1 MTISEELPFA
11 LQHTAMPRK
20 SRAVLFAAVIVCF
33 FFITAFLCQTLY
45 SAKKSEILAAQ
56 QERLQ
61 VNAVGTADNMALWA
75 SSLDAQAR
83 RISDSEL
90 YRLFATEVTQ
100 LDAQKAAL
108 LNDAEASTMLG
119 EDVAPL
125 VEQLPLMR
133 TVLLDFMNY
142 NGLQDAR
149 VVSPDGQVILS
160 SIARPAPLLDSQ
172 AFATREAIKGNRIVF
187 APVRGTPAGLIL
199 DYAAPL
205 LPVQGTDENPQPVA
219 AFMLS
224 VPVTGQIA
232 QFMTRG
238 TGPGQQFTARL
249 LQKNGSRWECIRLNT
264 AQPTPEEGLDLPD
277 AQGSLPFAERR
288 AIDGDRNVYSLAL
301 RVPGLN
307 WTLVQ
312 EVPAA
317 VVDKQLQSA
326 FNVIYGIGLLLG
338 LGVLLFLALVWWVMV
353 GREQRSVAVRFEK
366 LYHVIRQQKH
376 LLDSINISLDVGLFM
391 ADTSGALHVV
401 NRAFARIV
409 ERDENTLPGQSLSM
423 LFGGQV
429 AGQIQDAIR
438 RVADADTPETIE
450 VTLPLKEESR
460 LFRVTLFPFVE
471 KDIQG
476 GAHGAVVTLQ
486 DITEFRR
493 NSENRRK
500 QQVQTIEALVSAIE
514 RVDPYLTGHS
524 RMMRRLSA
532 LIADNLHLEG
542 RDKDTLTTAAS
553 LSQIGKLFVPRHLL
567 AKTEKLTPEELA
579 ELARVPEYAYSVL
592 RNIDFGMPVPMAILQ
607 MYEKLDGSGTP
618 NNVKGEAISVHG
630 RVLAVVNTFCAMV
643 SPRSFRA
650 SLSSGV
656 ALDNLRKQSHAYDQ
670 QVVEAL
676 SEVITTAEGAQT
688 LTARHSEGKP
698 QDE

>member
-1 MTISEELPFA
+1 MSISEELPFA
-11 LQHTAMPRK
+11 QQPAAMPKK
-20 SRAVLFAAVIVCF
+20 SRAVLFALVIICF
-33 FFITAFLCQTLY
+33 FCVTAFICQTLY
-45 SAKKSEILAAQ
+45 SAKKEEILAAQ

-61 VNAVGTADNMALWA
+61 VNAVGTVDSMALWA
-75 SSLDAQAR
+75 SGLDAQAR
-83 RISDSEL
+83 RVSDSEL

-100 LDAQKAAL
+100 LDAQKAAM
-108 LNDAEASTMLG
+108 LNDPESANMLG

-149 VVSPDGQVILS
+149 VVSTDGQVILS
-160 SIARPAPLLDSQ
+160 SMARPTPLLESQ
-172 AFATREAIKGNRIVF
+172 LYAIREAVKNNRIVF
-187 APVRGTPAGLIL
+187 GPVRGTATGLVL

-205 LPVQGTDENPQPVA
+205 LPVQGGEESGKPVA
-219 AFMLS
+219 ALMLS
-224 VPVTGQIA
+224 VPITGQVA
-232 QFMTRG
+232 QFMARG

-249 LQKNGSRWECIRLNT
+249 LQKNGNRWECIRLNA
-264 AQPTPEEGLDLPD
+264 AQPTPEDSAGLPG
-277 AQGSLPFAERR
+277 AEGSLPFAQRR
-288 AIDGDRNVYSLAL
+288 AVDGDRDVYSLAL
-301 RVPGLN
+301 RIPGLN

-312 EVPAA
+312 EVPAK
-317 VVDKQLQSA
+317 VVDGQLQSA
-326 FNVIYGIGLLLG
+326 FNVIYGMGLLLC
-338 LGVLLFLALVWWVMV
+338 LGVLLMLALVWWVMV
-353 GREQRSVAVRFEK
+353 GREQRSVAQRFEK
-366 LYHVIRQQKH
+366 LYNVIRQQKH
-376 LLDSINISLDVGLFM
+376 LLDSINVSLDVGLFM
-391 ADTSGALHVV
+391 ADTSGMLHVV
-401 NRAFARIV
+401 NRAFSRIV
-409 ERDENTLPGQSLSM
+409 EKNEDSLPGHSLSM

-450 VTLPLKEESR
+450 VTLPLQQESR

-476 GAHGAVVTLQ
+476 GTHGAVVTLQ

-524 RMMRRLSA
+524 RMMRSLSE
-532 LIADNLHLEG
+532 LIADQLRLEG
-542 RDKDTLTTAAS
+542 KDKDTLTTAAS
-553 LSQIGKLFVPRHLL
+553 LSQIGKIFVPRHLL

-592 RNIDFGMPVPMAILQ
+592 RNIDFGMPVPTAIFQ

-618 NNVKGEAISVHG
+618 NNLKGEAISMHG
-630 RVLAVVNTFCAMV
+630 RVLSVVNTFCAMV

-650 SLSSGV
+650 SLAIDV
-656 ALDNLRKQSHAYDQ
+656 ALDNLRRQSHAYDQ

-676 SEVITTAEGAQT
+676 AKVLTSPEGSQA
-688 LTARHSEGKP
+688 LTSRHSEKP
-698 QDE
+698 EGQ